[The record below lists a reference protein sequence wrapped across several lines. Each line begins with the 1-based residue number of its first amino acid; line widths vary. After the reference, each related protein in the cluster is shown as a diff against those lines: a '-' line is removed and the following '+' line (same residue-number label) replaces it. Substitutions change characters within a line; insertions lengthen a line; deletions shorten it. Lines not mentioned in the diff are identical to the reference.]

1 MSKKNQKGVGM
12 IEVLVSLLIIAIAVM
27 GFVALQVRAIQ
38 ASQDAVIKTQAM
50 HFMQSI
56 TESMRINSQS
66 KANYL
71 TSINT
76 YSLSTA
82 NTPPSATKKCD
93 EELCSGAEFAMYE
106 AYDISRQAGKF
117 GIKLAVAT
125 CPGIATSTPNN
136 IKRLCLFSAWDKTT
150 FSGTIATINYSNC
163 MTSTGSYVQSSGC
176 LMMEAY

>member
-1 MSKKNQKGVGM
+1 MNKKNQFGVGM

-56 TESMRINSQS
+56 SESMRINNLA
-66 KANYL
+66 KADYL

-76 YSLSTA
+76 YSLNATGTPLTA
-82 NTPPSATKKCD
+82 SKKCN
-93 EELCSGAEFAMYE
+93 EELCEGSQFAMFE
-106 AYDISRQAGKF
+106 SYDISRQAQEY
-117 GIKLAVAT
+117 GIRLAIAT
-125 CPGIATSTPNN
+125 CPGIAAATPNN
-136 IKRLCLFSAWDKTT
+136 LKRLCLFSAWDKTT
-150 FSGTIATINYSNC
+150 FSGTVAAINYSNC
-163 MTSTGSYVQSSGC
+163 MTNTGSYVQSSRC

>member
-1 MSKKNQKGVGM
+1 MNKKNQNGVGM

-56 TESMRINSQS
+56 TEGMRVNSQS

-82 NTPPSATKKCD
+82 STPPSATKKCN
-93 EELCSGAEFAMYE
+93 EVLCSGAEFAMYE
-106 AYDISRQAGKF
+106 SYEISKQAQEF
-117 GIKLAVAT
+117 GIKLAIAT
-125 CPGIATSTPNN
+125 CPGIATATPDDL
-136 IKRLCLFSAWDKTT
+136 KRLCLFSAWDKTT
-150 FSGTIATINYSNC
+150 FSGTVAAINYSNC
-163 MTSTGSYVQSSGC
+163 MTDTGSYVQSSRC